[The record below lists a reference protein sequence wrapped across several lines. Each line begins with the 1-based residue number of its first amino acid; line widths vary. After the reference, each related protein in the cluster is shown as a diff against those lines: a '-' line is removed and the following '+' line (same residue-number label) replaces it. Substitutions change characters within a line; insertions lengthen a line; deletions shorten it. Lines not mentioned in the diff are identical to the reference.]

1 MLHEP
6 LFSLSSWLEVGSG
19 VKYYDPKVV
28 KKILNR
34 DFKEFMKTKDDL
46 TKLFELESSFM
57 FYHNDYIE
65 ELKNT

>member
-1 MLHEP
+1 MA
-6 LFSLSSWLEVGSG
+6 
-19 VKYYDPKVV
+19 

-34 DFKEFMKTKDDL
+34 DFKEFTKTKNDL
-46 TKLFELESSFM
+46 TELFELESSFM